1 MYLNVSICL
10 THAKNAELPDLIIG
24 HKDENSMG
32 PALGG
37 AVGGALFLVLFVSV
51 GVVTLYK
58 RKQVRTNINN
68 QINQSVP
75 YI

>member
-1 MYLNVSICL
+1 
-10 THAKNAELPDLIIG
+10 
-24 HKDENSMG
+24 MG

-37 AVGGALFLVLFVSV
+37 AVGGTLFLVLFVSV

>member
-1 MYLNVSICL
+1 
-10 THAKNAELPDLIIG
+10 
-24 HKDENSMG
+24 MG
-32 PALGG
+32 PTLGG

-75 YI
+75 YIYVNVVGNHNDHT